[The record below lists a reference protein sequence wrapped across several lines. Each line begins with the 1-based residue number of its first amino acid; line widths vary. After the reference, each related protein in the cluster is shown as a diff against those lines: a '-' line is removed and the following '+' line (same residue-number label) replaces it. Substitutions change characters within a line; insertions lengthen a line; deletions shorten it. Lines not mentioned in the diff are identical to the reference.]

1 MGKKDR
7 LFLKRRE
14 HRGVR
19 KRTIQTG
26 GIRRFSDEPRPRGS
40 IRCEY
45 FVVTC
50 IIIVVVVVVVAVC
63 LLVCFVLFSFFLL

>member
-1 MGKKDR
+1 MGKKGR

-26 GIRRFSDEPRPRGS
+26 GIRRFSDEQRPRGS

-45 FVVTC
+45 VVVTC
-50 IIIVVVVVVVAVC
+50 IMIIVVVVVVAVC
-63 LLVCFVLFSFFLL
+63 LFVCLFVFSL